1 MVAICKMYYHQLC
14 CCLQMMIFCSVNL
27 IIIPIC
33 THIHD
38 TIMATRAYHMFSLF
52 TILLLLFRF
61 FTLNLLD
68 ISEENNKLLSDGR
81 RLSNNGKFPRYFI
94 STVFLNIHIY
104 RVDFS
109 SNFQVFMV
117 INRYTKRGDT
127 CLILPS
133 NKFHVD
139 LTICMDISP
148 NPGPE
153 SSTRKCDNNNGDSV
167 NISNRNRCQNIN
179 IAHLNARS
187 IKNREHYILA
197 RNLVRENN
205 LDILTISELW
215 LNNSVSDIEIEFPGY
230 SLFRLDRDNKVG
242 GGICVYVNSN
252 FKCSRLNELSY
263 ISDSGF
269 HQLWLKV

>member
-1 MVAICKMYYHQLC
+1 MTQTCRPE
-14 CCLQMMIFCSVNL
+14 L
-27 IIIPIC
+27 IIC
-33 THIHD
+33 S
-38 TIMATRAYHMFSLF
+38 RS
-52 TILLLLFRF
+52 LLFYYF
-61 FTLNLLD
+61 CFGFLLNLLD

-81 RLSNNGKFPRYFI
+81 RLSNNGKFPRNFI

-117 INRYTKRGDT
+117 INRYTKRGGT
-127 CLILPS
+127 CLMLPS

-167 NISNRNRCQNIN
+167 NISNRCQNIN

-230 SLFRLDRDNKVG
+230 SLFRLDRNNKVG
-242 GGICVYVNSN
+242 GGFCVYVNSN
-252 FKCSRLNELSY
+252 FKCLRLNELSY